1 MSPARPRAS
10 SSLAAWY
17 MVGVVVLL
25 IVLSYVDRAVLSLFA
40 QPVQEQLGLSDS
52 RLGLLFGLGFI
63 APLALTTILVGWAVD
78 RYSRVAIIVLG
89 VVIWSVAAG
98 LSGLAGSFAGLLLA
112 RALLGVGEA
121 TIGPAGYA
129 MVAGAFPPERRG
141 RAMGVVAAAASVGT
155 GVALIVGGLMLQAL
169 GTGQHNVPLVGAVEP
184 WQAAYLLL
192 GALGIPAAMLALTL
206 RDRRSQAGGP
216 TRDRAGSDW
225 VFLRHSPL
233 LYVGLFACAALN
245 VAVGTGVIAWGPTL
259 LMRKF
264 AFAPA
269 DAGYVLGAMSILGG
283 LIGPPLAA
291 ELSDRWLRSDR
302 ARGRMHG
309 HAALFMIMM
318 VGVIVLVAA
327 PEPLIGAAGLL
338 LVTMTLG
345 AINAVSYAAIPDLT
359 PGSMTGR
366 MLASLQF
373 VSLAAGYG
381 SGPSLVAAFTDH
393 VYQDKAMLGA
403 AMLSASVPLCL
414 AGAVIATLSGS
425 LYSTARY
432 RIAQDE
438 P

>member
-1 MSPARPRAS
+1 MNSTGPHAAS
-10 SSLAAWY
+10 SRAAWY

-25 IVLSYVDRAVLSLFA
+25 IILSYVDRAVLSLFA
-40 QPVQEQLGLSDS
+40 HPVQQRLGLSDS
-52 RLGLLFGLGFI
+52 SMGLLFGLGFI

-78 RYSRVAIIVLG
+78 RYNRVAIIAVG
-89 VVIWSVAAG
+89 VIIWSLAAG
-98 LSGLAGSFAGLLLA
+98 LSGVAGSFAGLLLA
-112 RALLGVGEA
+112 RGLMGMGEA

-141 RAMGVVAAAASVGT
+141 RAMGVVAASVSVGT
-155 GVALIVGGLMLQAL
+155 GLALIVGGLLLEAL
-169 GTGQHNVPLVGAVEP
+169 GSGQRNWPLVGVVEP

-192 GALGIPAAMLALTL
+192 GAVGIPAALLALTL
-206 RDRRSQAGGP
+206 RDRRSSAERSAP
-216 TRDRAGSDW
+216 DRVGNGWA
-225 VFLRHSPL
+225 FLQINPW

-245 VAVGTGVIAWGPTL
+245 VAVGTGVIAWAPTL
-259 LMRKF
+259 LVRKF
-264 AFAPA
+264 AIAPA

-291 ELSDRWLRSDR
+291 ELSDRWLRSGR

-318 VGVIVLVAA
+318 VGGAILVGA
-327 PEPLIGAAGLL
+327 PGAMIGAAGLL
-338 LVTMTLG
+338 LVTTSLG
-345 AINAVSYAAIPDLT
+345 ALNAVSYAAIPDLT

-381 SGPSLVAAFTDH
+381 SGPSLVAAFTDY
-393 VYQDKAMLGA
+393 VYQDKAMVGA

-414 AGAVIATLSGS
+414 AGAVIAILTGG
-425 LYSTARY
+425 LYNAT
-432 RIAQDE
+432 RIRISQEAA
-438 P
+438 